1 MSCTQNTH
9 RAIILPEAWHK
20 WSLLCLIK
28 FKSIAKYNFAVSKI
42 CCKLQLCDHYRW
54 CRNDWKVIIYIFPFS
69 NRLLQQ
75 QYHWKNY
82 AKYSNLILDLL
93 QAENK
98 YNDHNTKIKF
108 WWHEILNEFQGK
120 TKHHHKT
127 RVLIKAKTLLEKKYS
142 IWQLSSL
149 SKVWLHNL

>member
-28 FKSIAKYNFAVSKI
+28 FKSIAESNSAVSKI

-75 QYHWKNY
+75 QYRWYIY
-82 AKYSNLILDLL
+82 AKYSDLIFDLL
-93 QAENK
+93 QVENH
-98 YNDHNTKIKF
+98 YNDQNTKIKF

-120 TKHHHKT
+120 TKDHQKNMSPN
-127 RVLIKAKTLLEKKYS
+127 KG
-142 IWQLSSL
+142 
-149 SKVWLHNL
+149 KVTF